1 MGDLAALAT
10 DLKEFGLHHPI
21 LVLDKTF
28 LSDKQEDSNG
38 QPYLLLAG
46 ERRFQAA
53 KLNKWTEIPAKI
65 TQRRLSKW
73 EISVIELHEN
83 LQRKNMS
90 PLEEANSKAKIHT
103 MYQEQYGEKR
113 SGPGGEGHSL
123 ADTAKLL
130 GESKS
135 NVSMDLKIAQMANV
149 IPELKD
155 AKTKA
160 DARKMVKQFEHTL
173 LQDEWARREQRK
185 LALASD
191 KLIKTED
198 ARRSDLIK
206 RYVVGDFFEQIKK
219 VEERSIDL
227 VELDPDWAIMLKE
240 AVKDRGALTADG
252 YTQFDPID
260 YARVIKEV
268 AHEVYRILKDNA
280 WLLCWYS
287 IEDWHRE
294 TRTALELAGFLV
306 CPMPAVWV
314 HDSNYTATPAYRLG
328 QRTENFFYARKGIP
342 KLGKMGHGNTF
353 TFRTAKKN
361 ERFHIAEKPIE
372 LYEEILK
379 VFLGTRKGTT
389 TISGFAGSGNF
400 ILAADNLEH
409 NSIGFDLSKDFKNN
423 YIAKVT
429 AEAPGQYKTYKD

>member
-1 MGDLAALAT
+1 MTDQKKADIFSYVLENIKTADVDTGKRIRTDMGDLAALAT

-28 LSDKQEDSNG
+28 LSDAEDLNG

-46 ERRFQAA
+46 ERRFRAA
-53 KLNKWTEIPAKI
+53 LLNKWTEIPAKI

-103 MYQEQYGEKR
+103 MYQEKYGEKR

-206 RYVVGDFFEQIKK
+206 RYVIGDFFEQIKK

-252 YTQFDPID
+252 YT
-260 YARVIKEV
+260 
-268 AHEVYRILKDNA
+268 
-280 WLLCWYS
+280 
-287 IEDWHRE
+287 
-294 TRTALELAGFLV
+294 
-306 CPMPAVWV
+306 
-314 HDSNYTATPAYRLG
+314 
-328 QRTENFFYARKGIP
+328 
-342 KLGKMGHGNTF
+342 
-353 TFRTAKKN
+353 
-361 ERFHIAEKPIE
+361 
-372 LYEEILK
+372 
-379 VFLGTRKGTT
+379 
-389 TISGFAGSGNF
+389 
-400 ILAADNLEH
+400 
-409 NSIGFDLSKDFKNN
+409 
-423 YIAKVT
+423 
-429 AEAPGQYKTYKD
+429 